1 MSVMTR
7 EEAQKQV
14 LAYIDQHQDEIVTFL
29 SEYIRHPSVNPD
41 LQDTDES
48 VECQKWLADQLEARA
63 DLDISDFW
71 IEDGKYANLVAVFK
85 GTSDGP
91 SIMFA
96 GHTDTV
102 PVTSDQR
109 HAWYTDRG
117 PFSGA
122 VKDGNIWGR
131 GAADMKAGN
140 IAAAMAAVALQRAGI
155 RLNGDVILTFVSSE
169 ESGNRSVGID
179 SIIKRGYSA
188 PTCLVMEPSDLA
200 VIPAINGE
208 FYFRLKV
215 TGKSGHIAA
224 RHKAIYPTPYGF
236 DLPAVNAIEKMFKYL
251 QALWEA
257 ERQWGLYQKHP
268 LMEPGAMTLNIS
280 KIHGGGT
287 FSALAEACE
296 VVGSVLY
303 NPLLTREEAIGEFR
317 ETIQRVTESDYWL
330 RDNPPELEL
339 PYFLSDKPS
348 VNLTPGHGLCVSL
361 SKAFEIVRG
370 SAAKFVSSVS
380 TSDGN
385 YISEYGI
392 DVITYGPGRFEM
404 GTHGVNEYI
413 PIDDLIAC
421 TKIYAVTLI
430 DWCGL
435 A

>member
-1 MSVMTR
+1 MTR
-7 EEAQKQV
+7 EEAQRQV
-14 LAYIDQHQDEIVTFL
+14 VAYIDEHQDEVVDFL
-29 SEYIRHPSVNPD
+29 SEYIQHPSTNPD
-41 LQDTDES
+41 LQDTNES
-48 VECQKWLADQLEARA
+48 VECQQWFAEELEDRA
-63 DLDISDFW
+63 DLDVSDFW
-71 IEDGKYANLVAVFK
+71 VEDDKYANLAVVFK
-85 GTSDGP
+85 GASGGP
-91 SIMFA
+91 AIMFA

-109 HAWYTDRG
+109 RVWLADRG
-117 PFSGA
+117 PFSGT
-122 VKDGNIWGR
+122 VKDGRIWGR

-140 IAAAMAAVALQRAGI
+140 IAAAMAAVALQRTGI
-155 RLNGDVILTFVSSE
+155 RLAGDVILTYVSSE
-169 ESGNRSVGID
+169 ESGNRAVGID
-179 SIIKRGYSA
+179 SVIKRGYCA

-208 FYFRLKV
+208 FCFRLKV

-224 RHKAIYPTPYGF
+224 RHKAIYPMPYGF
-236 DLPAVNAIEKMFKYL
+236 AVPAVNAIEKMFKYL

-280 KIHGGGT
+280 KIHGGET
-287 FSALAEACE
+287 FSAMADSCE

-303 NPLLTREEAIGEFR
+303 NPLLTREQAVGEFR
-317 ETIQRVTESDYWL
+317 AAIQRVTESDYWL

-348 VNLTPGHGLCVSL
+348 VNLTPDHRLCVSL
-361 SKAFEIVRG
+361 SEASKVVRG
-370 SAAKFVSSVS
+370 SCAKFASSVS

-404 GTHGVNEYI
+404 GTHGVNECI
-413 PIDDLIAC
+413 PIDDVVAC